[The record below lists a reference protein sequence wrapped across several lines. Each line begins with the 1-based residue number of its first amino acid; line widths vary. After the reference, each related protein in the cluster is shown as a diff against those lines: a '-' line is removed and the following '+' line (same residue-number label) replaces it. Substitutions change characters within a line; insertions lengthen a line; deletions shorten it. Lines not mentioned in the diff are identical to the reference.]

1 MKKILIMND
10 FIHGGGVE
18 KLMKDITTY
27 LHNNDCHITIL
38 TLDYKSEFY
47 QLYDKSIHYL
57 YVNHRLS
64 KKLTLFAR
72 VYNKAMRSI
81 NRARIVSY
89 IKKSNYDTAIAFKEG
104 PCMSFIA
111 RLRIP
116 KKLAW
121 IHIDY
126 NVLHWTKYLFKNNK
140 EELECMRRFEKVI
153 CVSRTVLEGVRL
165 QVGDPGNLCVVYNPL
180 NQQDIILRASEQ
192 VTDITPPTDRLLF
205 VAVGRLSE
213 LKGYHRLLKVC
224 YELNQLDYQ
233 YELWILGEGEDE
245 AALKEY
251 AEQRNIKNVKFL
263 GYQDNPY
270 KYMKSADWFICSSIS
285 ESFGIALQEA
295 IALGVPVITTYC
307 PGACELIREE
317 LHGIIVDNCEE
328 GILEG
333 MLKVLKNSELSSDYK
348 NKIGQVN
355 NLALNSFQDIL
366 DLL

>member
-1 MKKILIMND
+1 MKKKVLIMND
-10 FIHGGGVE
+10 FIQGGGVE

-27 LHNNDCHITIL
+27 LRDNNFRITIL
-38 TLDYKSEFY
+38 TPDYKSEFY
-47 QLYDKSIHYL
+47 QLYDKRIHYL

-64 KKLTLFAR
+64 HKMTFFAR
-72 VYNKAMRSI
+72 IYNRAMRII
-81 NRARIVSY
+81 NQARMVSY
-89 IKKSNYDTAIAFKEG
+89 IKKSNYDIAIAFKEG

-111 RLRIP
+111 KLRIP

-126 NVLHWTKYLFKNNK
+126 NVLHWTKHLFKNK
-140 EELECMRRFEKVI
+140 EELECMRRFEKVV
-153 CVSRTVLEGVRL
+153 CVSRSVMEGVRQ
-165 QVGDPGNLCVVYNPL
+165 QVGDPGNLCVIYNPL
-180 NQQDIILRASEQ
+180 NKQNIISKATEQ
-192 VTDITPPTDRLLF
+192 VTDITPTADRLLF
-205 VAVGRLSE
+205 VTVGRLSK

-224 YELNQLDYQ
+224 YELNQRGYQ
-233 YELWILGEGEDE
+233 YELWILGEGEDK

-251 AEQRNIKNVKFL
+251 AKQRNLRNVKFL

-270 KYMKSADWFICSSIS
+270 KYMKKADWFVCSSIS

-307 PGACELIREE
+307 PGACELLQEE
-317 LHGIIVDNCEE
+317 LHGIIVENSEK

-333 MLKVLKNSELSSDYK
+333 MIKVLKNLELSADYK